1 MCQRNGPQ
9 RFELWIE
16 KAHPLPQSGSMWRY
30 GPFAALLAFSLLAGC
45 EKESGRVPSRANAGS
60 PPTNPVPPSIHL
72 NEALPRL
79 TTMKLWLGPKELSA
93 ELAIMP
99 RELATGMMFRR
110 EMGENEGMLFI
121 FGRPLRA
128 SFYMKNTYIPLS
140 CAYIDPEGAILEIHD
155 LVPLDETPVEAKTDQ
170 VQYVL
175 EVKQGWFERNGVKT
189 GMVVRTEGGSLR
201 DTFFR
206 RNKTEP

>member
-1 MCQRNGPQ
+1 
-9 RFELWIE
+9 
-16 KAHPLPQSGSMWRY
+16 
-30 GPFAALLAFSLLAGC
+30 
-45 EKESGRVPSRANAGS
+45 
-60 PPTNPVPPSIHL
+60 
-72 NEALPRL
+72 
-79 TTMKLWLGPKELSA
+79 MKLWLGPKELSA

-175 EVKQGWFERNGVKT
+175 EVKQGWFEHNGMKP

-206 RNKTEP
+206 RNKSEP

>member
-1 MCQRNGPQ
+1 
-9 RFELWIE
+9 
-16 KAHPLPQSGSMWRY
+16 
-30 GPFAALLAFSLLAGC
+30 
-45 EKESGRVPSRANAGS
+45 
-60 PPTNPVPPSIHL
+60 
-72 NEALPRL
+72 
-79 TTMKLWLGPKELSA
+79 MKLWLGPKELTA

-175 EVKQGWFERNGVKT
+175 EVKQGWFECNGVKT

-206 RNKTEP
+206 RNKTEQ